1 MPEPRWLSNTDPA
14 LRRCWHPVAR
24 SDEVGADP
32 VPVRLLGDD
41 WTLARGPALAA
52 DPAPAGLAERDGL
65 VFLAPDEP
73 LTALPEFPGDVEG
86 VQGDRMVGDLEPV
99 RARVGAGLMIDNFL
113 DLAHFPFLH
122 AETIGTDEAAQ
133 LASLR
138 VERSEGQLGMT
149 VRGEHPFPNHE
160 DPGVARGER
169 PLLQRRRVTYTYVV
183 PFSVELRIDYLDAGG
198 TNVVAFHIQPEDDET
213 CRLYTRLT
221 RDDLGGDEQRL
232 AEAVA
237 FEQRIL
243 DEDLALQERY
253 RDRRLP
259 LDVRTEV
266 HVKADA
272 MTVELRRIL
281 SVLVARTATLSE
293 TQRSR
298 PTNNS
303 EMSPS

>member
-1 MPEPRWLSNTDPA
+1 
-14 LRRCWHPVAR
+14 
-24 SDEVGADP
+24 
-32 VPVRLLGDD
+32 VPVRLLGED
-41 WTLARGPALAA
+41 WMLLRQPGLAA
-52 DPAPAGLAERDGL
+52 DPLPAGLAERDGL
-65 VFLAPDEP
+65 VFLAPEDP
-73 LTALPEFPGDVEG
+73 LTDLPEFPEDARDEA
-86 VQGDRMVGDLEPV
+86 MVGDLDPA

-122 AETIGTDEAAQ
+122 AGTIGTDEAAQ

-138 VERSEGQLGMT
+138 VERHEGELGMT
-149 VRGEHPFPNHE
+149 VHGEHQFPNHE

-169 PLLQRRRVTYTYVV
+169 PLLQRRRVTYTYVA
-183 PFSVELRIDYLDAGG
+183 PFSVELRIEYLDAGG
-198 TNVVAFHIQPEDDET
+198 TNVLTFHVQPEDDET
-213 CRLYTRLT
+213 CRLYTRVR
-221 RDDLGGDEQRL
+221 RDDLGGDEGRL

-237 FEQRIL
+237 FEQKIL

-253 RDRRLP
+253 HDRRLP

-272 MTVELRRIL
+272 VTVELRRIL
-281 SVLVARTATLSE
+281 SELTAAKSE

-298 PTNNS
+298 LTNNQ

>member
-1 MPEPRWLSNTDPA
+1 MPETRWLSNTDPA
-14 LRRCWHPVAR
+14 LRGCWHPVAR
-24 SDEVGADP
+24 SSEIGGDP
-32 VPVRLLGDD
+32 VPVRLLGED
-41 WTLARGPALAA
+41 WTLVRRPALTA
-52 DPAPAGLAERDGL
+52 DPVPAGLAERDGL
-65 VFLAPDEP
+65 VFLAPDAPVTP
-73 LTALPEFPGDVEG
+73 LPRFDGANG
-86 VQGDRMVGDLEPV
+86 MVGDLEPV
-99 RARVGAGLMIDNFL
+99 RAGVGAGLMIDNFL

-133 LASLR
+133 LASLQ
-138 VERSEGQLGMT
+138 VERQGLGMI

-169 PLLQRRRVTYTYVV
+169 PLLQRRRVTYTYVA
-183 PFSVELRIDYLDAGG
+183 PFSVELRIEYLDAGG
-198 TNVVAFHIQPEDDET
+198 TNVVAFHVQPEDDET

-221 RDDLGGDEQRL
+221 RDDLGGDERRL

-281 SVLVARTATLSE
+281 ATLSE

-298 PTNNS
+298 RTNNQ

>member
-1 MPEPRWLSNTDPA
+1 LTAHPE
-14 LRRCWHPVAR
+14 
-24 SDEVGADP
+24 
-32 VPVRLLGDD
+32 
-41 WTLARGPALAA
+41 
-52 DPAPAGLAERDGL
+52 PAGLAERDGL

-73 LTALPEFPGDVEG
+73 VTPLPRFDAADG
-86 VQGDRMVGDLEPV
+86 MVGELEPV

-138 VERSEGQLGMT
+138 VERQGLGMT
-149 VRGEHPFPNHE
+149 VRGEHSFPNHE
-160 DPGVARGER
+160 DPGVVRGER
-169 PLLQRRRVTYTYVV
+169 PLLQRRRVTYTYVA

-198 TNVVAFHIQPEDDET
+198 TNVVAFHVQPEDDET
-213 CRLYTRLT
+213 CRLYTKLT
-221 RDDLGGDEQRL
+221 RDDLRGDERRL

-253 RDRRLP
+253 RDRRLA

-281 SVLVARTATLSE
+281 ATLSE
-293 TQRSR
+293 TERSPR
-298 PTNNS
+298 TNNQ

>member
-1 MPEPRWLSNTDPA
+1 MSRWLSNTDPA

-24 SDEVGADP
+24 RGEIGEEP
-32 VPVRLLGDD
+32 VPVRLLGED
-41 WTLARGPALAA
+41 WAVVRRPTLAA
-52 DPAPAGLAERDGL
+52 DPLPAGLAERDGL

-73 LTALPEFPGDVEG
+73 VTALPEFPDGEG
-86 VQGDRMVGDLEPV
+86 MVGELEPV

-122 AETIGTDEAAQ
+122 ADTIGTDEAAQ
-133 LASLR
+133 LESLG
-138 VERSEGQLGMT
+138 VERHGLGMV
-149 VRGEHPFPNHE
+149 VRGEHVFPNHE

-169 PLLQRRRVTYTYVV
+169 PLLQRRRVTYTYAA
-183 PFSVELRIDYLDAGG
+183 PFSVELRIEYLDAGG
-198 TNVVAFHIQPEDDET
+198 TNVLTFHVQPEDDET
-213 CRLYTRLT
+213 CRLYTRLR
-221 RDDLGGDEQRL
+221 RDDLGGDERRL

-237 FEQRIL
+237 FEQRVL

-259 LDVRTEV
+259 LDIPVEV

-281 SVLVARTATLSE
+281 AALSE

-298 PTNNS
+298 PTNNQ

>member
-1 MPEPRWLSNTDPA
+1 MAEPRWLSNTDAA

-24 SDEVGADP
+24 SREVGGEPLPA
-32 VPVRLLGDD
+32 RLLGEE
-41 WTLARGPALAA
+41 WTLVRRPTLVAT
-52 DPAPAGLAERDGL
+52 PAPARLAERDGL

-73 LTALPEFPGDVEG
+73 LTALPEFSEDGEG
-86 VQGDRMVGDLEPV
+86 EVMIGDLEPV

-122 AETIGTDEAAQ
+122 AATIGTDEAAQ

-138 VERSEGQLGMT
+138 VERSEGRLGMT

-160 DPGVARGER
+160 DPGAARGER
-169 PLLQRRRVTYTYVV
+169 PLLQRRRVTYTYAA
-183 PFSVELRIDYLDAGG
+183 PFSVELRIEYLDAGG
-198 TNVVAFHIQPEDDET
+198 SNVLTFHVQPEDDET
-213 CRLYTRLT
+213 CRLYTRLR
-221 RDDLGGDEQRL
+221 RDDLGGDGQRL
-232 AEAVA
+232 AEAAA
-237 FEQRIL
+237 FERKIL

-253 RDRRLP
+253 RDRRLA

-281 SVLVARTATLSE
+281 CALVARATAA
-293 TQRSR
+293 
-298 PTNNS
+298 
-303 EMSPS
+303 